1 MSRPF
6 KSRSTILLRAAG
18 IAGSSEEKEVATR
31 RKKKTPMS
39 KGKRAALRIVDPG
52 AAKPQPK
59 ETKTYY

>member
-1 MSRPF
+1 
-6 KSRSTILLRAAG
+6 LRAAG

>member
-1 MSRPF
+1 
-6 KSRSTILLRAAG
+6 LRAAG
-18 IAGSSEEKEVATR
+18 IAGSSEEKEGVTR

-39 KGKRAALRIVDPG
+39 KGKKAVLRIVDPG